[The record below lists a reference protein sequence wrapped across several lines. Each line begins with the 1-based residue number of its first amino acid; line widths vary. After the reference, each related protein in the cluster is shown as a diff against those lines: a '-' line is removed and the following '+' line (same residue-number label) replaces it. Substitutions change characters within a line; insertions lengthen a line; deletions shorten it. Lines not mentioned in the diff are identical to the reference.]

1 MRPILSAT
9 GTYNFELAKWLD
21 TLLKPLACNE
31 FMVSDTFTFVQEL
44 SSMTVR
50 PTDVFVSYDVTS
62 LFTSVPLEETINYL
76 VQKAFKNDWLFRNH
90 QLTLTADNLTKLLHA
105 ATRDQ
110 LFVHNGNLY
119 EQYEGVAMG
128 SPLGPL
134 MANAFM
140 CMLEDRIVTSG
151 KLPGYYR
158 RYIDD
163 TIAIF
168 PDHKSHE
175 DFFTYLN
182 TLHPSIRFTAEK
194 ADHGVLPF
202 IGVNCIQVASKL
214 ETAVYHK
221 PTDTG
226 LLLHYHSHVDQRY
239 KKALLKTMLTRTYR
253 ICSSWTH
260 FHTECGRIHTIFS
273 TLQYPTFLISRTIKE
288 VINSLTRPATPSTPL
303 ASSTVSRSTQSP
315 LSSTPTPGSTPA
327 PTSNPAHVPNTV
339 PVPSVSTTVNRLVLP
354 YLASS
359 TESRSTQ
366 SPLSSAPTPGST
378 PAPTSNPAHV
388 SNTVP
393 VPSVSTTVNRL
404 VLPYKSLELS
414 RSLRSELDNISK
426 RLDIIIKPVFTSR
439 KVKDLISLKET
450 TEEDD
455 IISRSKVVYIY
466 RCSCEASY
474 IGYTSRH
481 LHQRI
486 AEHCRDSSSI
496 QQHCKTNGHPFNE
509 ENFTVISKC
518 NSKFDCML
526 RESHEI
532 YFKRPNLN
540 ARDEY
545 SCSLVYGLR
554 L

>member
-21 TLLKPLACNE
+21 TLLKPLACNK

-163 TIAIF
+163 TIPIF

-182 TLHPSIRFTAEK
+182 TLHPSIRFIAEK

-354 YLASS
+354 Y
-359 TESRSTQ
+359 
-366 SPLSSAPTPGST
+366 
-378 PAPTSNPAHV
+378 
-388 SNTVP
+388 
-393 VPSVSTTVNRL
+393 
-404 VLPYKSLELS
+404 KSLELS

-545 SCSLVYGLR
+545 SCSLLYRLR